1 MKIFQKY
8 AAEFFGTFILVG
20 GGTGAVIGAGLGQEG
35 VLAVSLGFGLS
46 LMVALYAFAGIS
58 GGHFNPA
65 VSLAALLDRRISF
78 IDMVGYWVMQVAG
91 ALAASAL
98 IAWIYSREFAA
109 ATANTLDRQAGVN
122 ELAGFFGEAVL
133 TLVFVFAILVL
144 AKSDSPT
151 KYIGMGVALTV
162 VHLVGIVMTGAGV
175 NPARSFAPALVGG
188 TWDGFWVYIAG
199 PALGAI
205 VAWALYKI
213 IIEGDLSLGDD
224 LAEVK
229 AVITED
235 VKEAVEEAKEAF

>member
-20 GGTGAVIGAGLGQEG
+20 GATGADHRRGAEPGGR
-35 VLAVSLGFGLS
+35 VLAIALGFGLA
-46 LMVALYAFAGIS
+46 LMVALYAFGGIS

-65 VSLAALLDRRISF
+65 VSLAAFLDRRIGF

-91 ALAASAL
+91 ALRRSAL
-98 IAWIYSREFAA
+98 LAWIYSREFVAST
-109 ATANTLDRQAGVN
+109 ATRLNRQAGIN

-144 AKSDSPT
+144 AKSESHT
-151 KYIGMGVALTV
+151 KYIGMGVALAV

-175 NPARSFAPALVGG
+175 NPARTFAPALVGG

-205 VAWALYKI
+205 LAWALYKI

-229 AVITED
+229 GAITE
-235 VKEAVEEAKEAF
+235 A

>member
-8 AAEFFGTFILVG
+8 AAEFFGTLILVG
-20 GGTGAVIGAGLGQEG
+20 GGTGAVIGAGLGGDG
-35 VLAVSLGFGLS
+35 VLAVSLGFGMALI
-46 LMVALYAFAGIS
+46 VALYAFAGIS

-65 VSLAALLDRRISF
+65 VSLAFFLDRRIGL

-91 ALAASAL
+91 ALSASAL
-98 IAWIYSREFAA
+98 IAWIYNREFAA
-109 ATANTLDRQAGVN
+109 ATANTLNRQSGVN

-133 TLVFVFAILVL
+133 TLVFVFAYLVL
-144 AKSDSPT
+144 AKSEAPT
-151 KYIGMGVALTV
+151 KYIGMGVTLAMI
-162 VHLVGIVMTGAGV
+162 HLVGIVMTGAGV

-188 TWDGFWVYIAG
+188 SWDGLWVYIAG

-205 VAWALYKI
+205 LAWALYKI

-229 AVITED
+229 EAITED
-235 VKEAVEEAKEAF
+235 VKEAVEEVKEAF

>member
-1 MKIFQKY
+1 MKTFQKY

-20 GGTGAVIGAGLGQEG
+20 GGTGAVIGAGLGGDG
-35 VLAVSLGFGLS
+35 VLAVSLGFGLA
-46 LMVALYAFAGIS
+46 LMLALYAFAGIS

-65 VSLAALLDRRISF
+65 VSLAAFLDRRIGF
-78 IDMVGYWVMQVAG
+78 VDMLGYWVMQVAG
-91 ALAASAL
+91 GVAASAL
-98 IAWIYSREFAA
+98 IAWVYTREFAV
-109 ATANTLDRQAGVN
+109 ATANTLNRQAGIN

-144 AKSDSPT
+144 AKSDSHT
-151 KYIGMGVALTV
+151 KYIGMGVALAV

-175 NPARSFAPALVGG
+175 NPARSFAPAVIGG

-199 PALGAI
+199 PALGAV

-229 AVITED
+229 DAITED